1 MEEEH
6 ARETLNLCAKRF
18 DEEAMDFD
26 GTLIRANRM
35 LRDLDF
41 EIFGIRVSWGG
52 SGQSWDF
59 AHFYSFHTGIGS

>member
-6 ARETLNLCAKRF
+6 ARDTLNLCAKRF
-18 DEEAMDFD
+18 DEEVMDFE

-41 EIFGIRVSWGG
+41 EIFGVRVSLDG
-52 SGQSWDF
+52 SLVVGDGTLPLVPIP
-59 AHFYSFHTGIGS
+59 HGY

>member
-18 DEEAMDFD
+18 DEEVMDFED
-26 GTLIRANRM
+26 TLIRANQV

-41 EIFGIRVSWGG
+41 EIFGIRVGRVGG
-52 SGQSWDF
+52 
-59 AHFYSFHTGIGS
+59 

>member
-18 DEEAMDFD
+18 DEEAMDFE
-26 GTLIRANRM
+26 GILIRANRM

-41 EIFGIRVSWGG
+41 EIFGVRVSRGD
-52 SGQSWDF
+52 GQ
-59 AHFYSFHTGIGS
+59 